1 MDHTEFSPMQTYQ
14 GNMFHIRSKI
24 YRLKIM
30 IRNAVKYL
38 LISFPIDCEFHDGKG
53 FSVFHPTFSQS
64 TQFTATPHQNDGCEA
79 PGCYEDHVTY
89 S

>member
-1 MDHTEFSPMQTYQ
+1 MTH
-14 GNMFHIRSKI
+14 K
-24 YRLKIM
+24 
-30 IRNAVKYL
+30 AVKCKMT
-38 LISFPIDCEFHDGKG
+38 SFPIDCEFNAGKG

-64 TQFTATPHQNDGCEA
+64 AQFTATPHQNDGCEA